1 MYWMTGTDC
10 VFAYGQ
16 QHGYQV
22 LRGETEVRLARFTIG
37 LARRGLVAA
46 VVAEAARSVIVF
58 PLGRG
63 SGRPGG
69 EPELDAL
76 MEAAKVYAEHYEAGE
91 SVEHYPAWQRDP
103 NAGRCP
109 GPGGCFPDEPCHYRA
124 DDCASR

>member
-1 MYWMTGTDC
+1 MDWMTGTDC

-22 LRGETEVRLARFTIG
+22 LRSETEVRLARFTIE

-63 SGRPGG
+63 PGRPGG

-76 MEAAKVYAEHYEAGE
+76 TESAKVYAERYEAGE
-91 SVEHYPAWQRDP
+91 SVEHYPAWQRRPASGDANDCP
-103 NAGRCP
+103 NC
-109 GPGGCFPDEPCHYRA
+109 
-124 DDCASR
+124 